1 MTDSLRHN
9 LYGISCV
16 NFFFMRV
23 ASSILWGTVD
33 DKLAVSELM
42 ALYRFTV
49 IGLRWQAAQKK
60 KYNMLS

>member
-1 MTDSLRHN
+1 
-9 LYGISCV
+9 
-16 NFFFMRV
+16 MRI

-49 IGLRWQAAQKK
+49 IGLHWQAAQKK
-60 KYNMLS
+60 KKEKLLRFYNILS

>member
-1 MTDSLRHN
+1 
-9 LYGISCV
+9 
-16 NFFFMRV
+16 MRV

-60 KYNMLS
+60 KHLLRFYIYNSLS

>member
-1 MTDSLRHN
+1 
-9 LYGISCV
+9 
-16 NFFFMRV
+16 MRV

-60 KYNMLS
+60 IVEILQFSFMTC

>member
-1 MTDSLRHN
+1 
-9 LYGISCV
+9 
-16 NFFFMRV
+16 MRV

-49 IGLRWQAAQKK
+49 IGLHWQAAQKK
-60 KYNMLS
+60 KLPLLRFYNSLS